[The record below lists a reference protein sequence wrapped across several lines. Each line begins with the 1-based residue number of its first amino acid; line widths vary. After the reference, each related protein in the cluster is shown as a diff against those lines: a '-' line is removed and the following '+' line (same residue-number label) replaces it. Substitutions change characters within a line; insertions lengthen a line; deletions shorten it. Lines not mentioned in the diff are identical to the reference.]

1 MTANAETAAAGPQV
15 RTGATIGTMVP
26 GLRVADLTGLAQAA
40 EEDGYDAIFTPEAW
54 GTESFALVTAFAMAT
69 RSIAVGTSIL
79 PIANR
84 SAALTGMG
92 AATVDDASGGR
103 LILGL
108 GMGHRSITEGWHRS
122 AGYEPR
128 LSWLRDYVAT
138 VRATLAGDAT
148 PAGYRLGFPA
158 LRVPPIY
165 LAALRPGSMRLA
177 GEVADGALLY
187 LLPLSRVAGA
197 AAAVRA
203 GAERGGRS
211 PAEVDVCLSL
221 STCVTDDPAPVRAAA
236 AELLAWYGNLPFY
249 NEMFVEAGFTEEARA
264 LAEAWR
270 AVAERDPDLHGWIG
284 GGHEGTAE
292 HVSDAMVDAVFAIG
306 SAEECRA
313 RIAAVR
319 RAGIDRVIVYPFGPY
334 SGGTATAAGY
344 RLTLSDCAGA

>member
-1 MTANAETAAAGPQV
+1 MTAHGDAGAAGQQL

-26 GLRVADLTGLAQAA
+26 GLRVADLTGLAQTA
-40 EEDGYDAIFTPEAW
+40 EEHGYGAIFTPEAW
-54 GTESFALVTAFAMAT
+54 GTESFALVTAFALAT

-108 GMGHRSITEGWHRS
+108 GMGHRAITEGWHRI

-128 LSWLRDYVAT
+128 LAWLRDYVAT

-148 PAGYRLGFPA
+148 AAGFRLGFPA
-158 LRVPPIY
+158 LRIPPIY
-165 LAALRPGSMRLA
+165 LATLRPGSMRLA

-187 LLPLSRVAGA
+187 LLPLSRVAASA
-197 AAAVRA
+197 AGVRE
-203 GAERGGRS
+203 GAERRGRD
-211 PAEVDVCLSL
+211 PVEVDVCLSI
-221 STCVTDDPAPVRAAA
+221 STCVTDDPAPARAAA

-249 NEMFVEAGFTEEARA
+249 NEMFAEAGFAEEARA

-270 AVAERDPDLHGWIG
+270 VVAARDPELRGWISG
-284 GGHEGTAE
+284 AHEGTAE
-292 HVSDAMVDAVFAIG
+292 HVSAAMVDAVFAIG
-306 SAEECRA
+306 SAAECRE

-334 SGGTATAAGY
+334 SGRDATVVGY
-344 RLTLSDCAGA
+344 RQTLAGCAGA